1 MTPEDVASESHTLCR
16 FKLDILLD
24 ISWAGSFF
32 HSSEFEV
39 PESPCTATNI
49 FEIAQQ
55 K

>member
-1 MTPEDVASESHTLCR
+1 MTPEDVASESHPLYR

-24 ISWAGSFF
+24 ISRAGSFF
-32 HSSEFEV
+32 HSSGFEV
-39 PESPCTATNI
+39 PELPFTATNI